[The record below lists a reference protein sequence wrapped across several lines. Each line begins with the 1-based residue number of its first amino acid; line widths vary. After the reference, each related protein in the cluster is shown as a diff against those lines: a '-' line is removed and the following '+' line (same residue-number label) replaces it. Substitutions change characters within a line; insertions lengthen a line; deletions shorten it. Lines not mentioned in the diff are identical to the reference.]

1 MTYETTLRYEKRYD
15 ELCAEHDLM
24 HLQSNWTK
32 EMEIKADKIF
42 AKIMWLK
49 ARMYEIDTMT
59 CRYDGYE
66 YITYQ

>member
-1 MTYETTLRYEKRYD
+1 MAQTNAQCRHARR
-15 ELCAEHDLM
+15 CNLM
-24 HLQSNWTK
+24 IANALDAAPTRE